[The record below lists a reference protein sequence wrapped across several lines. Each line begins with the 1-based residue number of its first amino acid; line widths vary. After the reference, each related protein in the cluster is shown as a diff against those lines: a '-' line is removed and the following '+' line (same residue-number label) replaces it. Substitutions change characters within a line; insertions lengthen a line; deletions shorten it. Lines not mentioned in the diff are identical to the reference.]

1 MKEVRLLGAW
11 SSVYCHRVIWALK
24 IKGVDYDYSEE
35 DLQNKSNDLSRYNP
49 VYQRI
54 PVLIHN
60 GKSLVESIIILEYIE
75 EVWPHNPLLP
85 ADPYERAEARFWIKY
100 LEDKSPTFYSYF
112 RATGEEQEKLATEAK
127 DVLKTLEEKGLREK
141 TFFDGKQ
148 IGLTDLCLG
157 WIACWLE
164 LMQEA
169 AGVKL
174 LEPDNLSRLHAWSRR
189 FKDVPEIKDNI
200 PDEDKM
206 LAYFKGL
213 RERFTA
219 SPAS

>member
-24 IKGVDYDYSEE
+24 LKGVEFDYSEE
-35 DLQNKSNDLSRYNP
+35 DLQNKSDDLLLYNP

-54 PVLIHN
+54 PVFVHH
-60 GKSLVESIIILEYIE
+60 GKPIVESIVILEYIE
-75 EVWPHNPLLP
+75 EMWPHNPLLP
-85 ADPYERAEARFWIKY
+85 ADPYEKAEARFWIKY

-112 RATGEEQEKLATEAK
+112 RAVGEEQEKIAREAR
-127 DVLKTLEEKGLREK
+127 DVLKIMEERGLGEK
-141 TFFDGKQ
+141 KFFGGNQ
-148 IGLTDLCLG
+148 IGLTDLNLG

-169 AGVKL
+169 ARVKL
-174 LEPDNLSRLHAWSRR
+174 LEPDNLPRLYPWSKR
-189 FKDVPEIKDNI
+189 FKDVPEIKDNL
-200 PDEDKM
+200 PDKNKM

-219 SPAS
+219 TPAS